1 MPKYTSNYN
10 LIKPNWSES
19 YDIEEVTNI
28 NADIID
34 TELFNKQEKEAGKG
48 LSTNDFTNEYKKKV
62 DALRAAFRFKG
73 NVETLIELNSK
84 TDNNIGDILYCKEDS
99 KYYCWNESWIDIGTN
114 VDLSDC
120 ATKDEMKQL
129 QDNIEEVEQNLTNK
143 IEDNTKTIH
152 APINKHLQDNEAG
165 IDMHNSDI
173 TEANGIFMNDE
184 STGHEGINFLKQR
197 RE

>member
-10 LIKPNWSES
+10 LIKPNGSES

-62 DALRAAFRFKG
+62 DALQAPFRFKG

-84 TDNNIGDILYCKEDS
+84 TDNNVGDIWYCKEDG
-99 KYYCWNESWIDIGTN
+99 KNYCWNKGWVFIGTN
-114 VDLSDC
+114 VDLSNYIL
-120 ATKDEMKQL
+120 KGE
-129 QDNIEEVEQNLTNK
+129 
-143 IEDNTKTIH
+143 TIH
-152 APINKHLQDNEAG
+152 SPINKHLQDNEAG